1 MEPEHQ
7 QGQPD
12 DQPEQSPQR
21 IDASSPGAH
30 QGSEEAGLH
39 EKPGSGVT
47 MPGWARSL
55 QQDTSSPQSDLK
67 VDLVERMRQE
77 EAAAAA
83 RAKAAREAEER
94 ARQEAAQRARATS
107 AAQQQTPRQAG
118 NRAATGKTKRRVSK
132 WPSALAALAVILIG
146 GYVGIEYQRASEEQA
161 APSPEP
167 SAFVE
172 ETPIASPGLA
182 DPTAPSEDGV
192 RAYTVQAGDTLESI
206 AERFDETPEEIS
218 RVNGGNKRPIEF
230 QPGQVIN
237 IP

>member
-12 DQPEQSPQR
+12 DHPEQAPQR

-39 EKPGSGVT
+39 EQPGSGVT
-47 MPGWARSL
+47 MPGWAQSL
-55 QQDTSSPQSDLK
+55 QQDTSSPRSDLK

-94 ARQEAAQRARATS
+94 ARQEAAQRAHAAS
-107 AAQQQTPRQAG
+107 AAQQQAPRQAG
-118 NRAATGKTKRRVSK
+118 NRAPAGKAKRVSK
-132 WPSALAALAVILIG
+132 LPSALAALAVILIG

-167 SAFVE
+167 SAFLE
-172 ETPIASPGLA
+172 GIPTASPGLE
-182 DPTAPSEDGV
+182 DSTAPSEDGV
-192 RAYTVQAGDTLESI
+192 RTYTVQAGDTLESI